1 MKTNV
6 YSLVSPR
13 TGRAVP
19 NQFVVVENGIKYF
32 KSYKTIIARVKKG
45 VVTLDR
51 EKWSFSKTTVKY
63 LCEFLQSVNINCYGI
78 NDVREA
84 IANNKFE
91 LKNLNK

>member
-1 MKTNV
+1 MKANV

-32 KSYKTIIARVKKG
+32 KSYKTIIARVENSTI
-45 VVTLDR
+45 TLDK
-51 EKWSFSKTTVKY
+51 EMWSFSKTTVKY
-63 LCEFLQSVNINCYGI
+63 LCEFLQSININCYGI

-84 IANNKFE
+84 IANNKLE
-91 LKNLNK
+91 LANLN